1 MGTALSGVDICN
13 LALDL
18 LRQSEKVT
26 DIENPESDT
35 EALCARWY
43 DATRRSVLRAFPW
56 NFARK
61 RAALSLNATVPAFGY
76 ANAYN
81 LPNDYLE
88 LVFVGENYDDDYET
102 EYAVEGGQ
110 ILISNDSGAS
120 LNVCYVYDIKEV
132 AKYDALFIDLLTAEL
147 AIRFSNSLTG
157 VNKSMKEIKAW
168 RDDVRG
174 QARAKNGQENPVK
187 RREVSPMLTR
197 RKAVTSGS
205 TFDGTHLLS

>member
-1 MGTALSGVDICN
+1 MSTALSGVDICN

-18 LRQSEKVT
+18 LRQQEKVE

-35 EALCARWY
+35 EGLCARWY
-43 DATRRSVLRAFPW
+43 DVTRRSVLRAFPW

-61 RAALSLNATVPAFGY
+61 RGVLSLNGTAPLFGY

-88 LVFVGENYDDDYET
+88 IVFVGDNYKDDYET
-102 EYAVEGGQ
+102 DYSVEGNQ
-110 ILISNDSGAS
+110 LLIENDSATS
-120 LNVCYVYDIKEV
+120 QNICYIYDIKDV
-132 AKYDALFIDLLTAEL
+132 AKFDAIFVDLLTAEL

-174 QARAKNGQENPVK
+174 QARTKNGQENPVK
-187 RREVSPMLTR
+187 RREVSPMLQR
-197 RKAVTSGS
+197 RRAVTSGG

>member
-1 MGTALSGVDICN
+1 MSTALSGVDICN

-18 LRQSEKVT
+18 LRQSEKVE
-26 DIENPESDT
+26 DIDNPESDT
-35 EALCARWY
+35 EALCNRWY
-43 DATRRSVLRAFPW
+43 DVTRRSVLRAFPW

-61 RAALSLNATVPAFGY
+61 RKVLSLNATAPEFGY
-76 ANAYN
+76 ADAYN

-88 LVFVGENYDDDYET
+88 LVFVGDNYNDDYET
-102 EYAVEGGQ
+102 EYSVEGGQ
-110 ILISNDSGAS
+110 LLIDNSGAAS
-120 LNVCYVYDIKEV
+120 LNICYVYDIKEV
-132 AKYDALFIDLLTAEL
+132 AKFDALFVDLLTAEL

-187 RREVSPMLTR
+187 RREVSQIITR
-197 RKAVTSGS
+197 RKAVTSTS

>member
-1 MGTALSGVDICN
+1 MSTALSSVDICN

-18 LRQSEKVT
+18 LRQNEKVEN
-26 DIENPESDT
+26 IEDAESDT

-43 DATRRSVLRAFPW
+43 DVTRRSVLRAFPW

-61 RAALSLNATVPAFGY
+61 RGILSLNATAPAFGY
-76 ANAYN
+76 TNAYN

-102 EYAVEGGQ
+102 EYSVEGGQ
-110 ILISNDSGAS
+110 VLIENSDGAS
-120 LNVCYVYDIKEV
+120 LNVCYIWDITTVVKF
-132 AKYDALFIDLLTAEL
+132 DALFVDLLVAEL
-147 AIRFSNSLTG
+147 AIRLANSLTG

-174 QARAKNGQENPVK
+174 QARTKNGQENPVK
-187 RREVSPMLTR
+187 RREVSPLLTR